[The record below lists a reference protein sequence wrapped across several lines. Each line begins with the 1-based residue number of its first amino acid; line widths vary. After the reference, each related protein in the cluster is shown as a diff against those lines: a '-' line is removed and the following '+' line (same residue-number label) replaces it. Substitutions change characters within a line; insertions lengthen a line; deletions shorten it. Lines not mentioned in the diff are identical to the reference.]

1 MLTTIPSVILT
12 LTLVNSR
19 LISKPSQRMQST
31 GFTRMRWLQIPIN
44 FRPCSLIA
52 PSRQERITDSIQV
65 RDSII
70 QSESSV
76 NILGIDIDEKLT
88 FTSHIN
94 TICRKAGRQV
104 NVLRRLSHMLD
115 VESRLA
121 IFKASTTAL

>member
-1 MLTTIPSVILT
+1 MFL
-12 LTLVNSR
+12 
-19 LISKPSQRMQST
+19 
-31 GFTRMRWLQIPIN
+31 
-44 FRPCSLIA
+44 A
-52 PSRQERITDSIQV
+52 PSRQERITDPIQV
-65 RDSII
+65 RDSIM

-94 TICRKAGRQV
+94 KICRKAGRQV

-121 IFKASTTAL
+121 IFKAFIISNFNYCPIVWHLCGKVNTSKMERIQERALRFVFNDLTSSYDILLD